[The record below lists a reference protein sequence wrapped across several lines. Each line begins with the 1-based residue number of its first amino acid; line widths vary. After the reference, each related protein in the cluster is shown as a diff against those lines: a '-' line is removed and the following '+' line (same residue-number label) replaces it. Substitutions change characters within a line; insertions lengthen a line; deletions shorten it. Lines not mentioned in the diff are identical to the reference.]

1 MRPIRLALLGLL
13 LGATVQAQPAAPPVQ
28 PQPGAAQ
35 PVQPAQT
42 PPVAVPAADN
52 PRLDQMLA
60 RWEKEMGTI
69 QSLATEMTRTTVDKT
84 WGTTE
89 TYVGRAKYVKPN
101 LALLEMQK
109 KDNPQVFEKYLCT
122 GTFLYQ
128 YVPASKAIH
137 VHELPAPR
145 PGQAPG
151 DDNFLSFLFGMKAE
165 EAKKRY
171 DLKLVKEDQWYVY
184 IEVMPKLAVDKS
196 DFQKARLVLN
206 QSNFLPRQIWFEQ
219 PNGNEISWDLP
230 KAQSGVQIDRN
241 EFAPPQ
247 QAPQGWTMVRVPRA
261 EASPAQNNVKPTVV
275 RPNDK

>member
-13 LGATVQAQPAAPPVQ
+13 LGTAVQAQPAAPPT
-28 PQPGAAQ
+28 
-35 PVQPAQT
+35 QPA
-42 PPVAVPAADN
+42 PPAQAPPADN
-52 PRLDQMLA
+52 SRLDQMLA

-137 VHELPAPR
+137 VHELPPPR

-184 IEVMPKLAVDKS
+184 IEVTPKLAVDKS

-247 QAPQGWTMVRVPRA
+247 QAPAGWTMVRVPRA
-261 EASPAQNNVKPTVV
+261 EAAPNPNNNAKPTVV